1 MATAAMP
8 ADLVDHTT
16 VAALEEKK
24 KLQKHF
30 ARFDILFFLIC
41 TLVGLD
47 TIGAAASYGAQAFTW
62 LIFLA
67 VFFFFPYALLTS
79 ELGSSFPEEGG
90 PYVWTKLAFGRF
102 VAAVNAFVY
111 WVSNPIWV
119 GGTLA
124 IISLQA
130 FKDFILPN
138 TTITAFWEY
147 TFMLVFIWISVW
159 AAILS
164 FKTGKWIP
172 TIGAWVRMLLL
183 GFFTFSVIVYAFEH
197 GVHGFGGHAFVPSY
211 VLFIGLV
218 PILFFNYVG
227 FELPSAAGEEMKDP
241 QKDVPF
247 TVARSAIG
255 TVILYGGPI
264 LAILL
269 VLPTSQ
275 ITNIGGFLDAIKAV
289 FTVYGGHTTSS
300 GVVLT
305 GFGAFLGNLCCI
317 GLILAYMSS
326 GTTWLMGADRAQA
339 VAGFD
344 GAGPR
349 VLGIFSKRWGTPI
362 VVNLMSGIMAT
373 IVMVMAMNITHGNA
387 QKYFTVV
394 LGLAISTTTI
404 SYLFIFPAIIRLRY
418 SHRDVPRP
426 YRIPWG
432 NAGAWVCGG
441 LCTFWALLASVV
453 LVWPGFGVG
462 WFGTSGTPNGSLP
475 TGFTR
480 MQYEQSQFIPL
491 IVIFAIGLLFY
502 AAGTKTRR
510 QSVAIPFTEELAAD
524 AQGPI

>member
-197 GVHGFGGHAFVPSY
+197 G
-211 VLFIGLV
+211 
-218 PILFFNYVG
+218 
-227 FELPSAAGEEMKDP
+227 
-241 QKDVPF
+241 
-247 TVARSAIG
+247 
-255 TVILYGGPI
+255 
-264 LAILL
+264 
-269 VLPTSQ
+269 
-275 ITNIGGFLDAIKAV
+275 
-289 FTVYGGHTTSS
+289 
-300 GVVLT
+300 
-305 GFGAFLGNLCCI
+305 
-317 GLILAYMSS
+317 
-326 GTTWLMGADRAQA
+326 
-339 VAGFD
+339 
-344 GAGPR
+344 
-349 VLGIFSKRWGTPI
+349 
-362 VVNLMSGIMAT
+362 
-373 IVMVMAMNITHGNA
+373 
-387 QKYFTVV
+387 
-394 LGLAISTTTI
+394 
-404 SYLFIFPAIIRLRY
+404 
-418 SHRDVPRP
+418 
-426 YRIPWG
+426 
-432 NAGAWVCGG
+432 
-441 LCTFWALLASVV
+441 
-453 LVWPGFGVG
+453 
-462 WFGTSGTPNGSLP
+462 
-475 TGFTR
+475 
-480 MQYEQSQFIPL
+480 
-491 IVIFAIGLLFY
+491 
-502 AAGTKTRR
+502 
-510 QSVAIPFTEELAAD
+510 
-524 AQGPI
+524 